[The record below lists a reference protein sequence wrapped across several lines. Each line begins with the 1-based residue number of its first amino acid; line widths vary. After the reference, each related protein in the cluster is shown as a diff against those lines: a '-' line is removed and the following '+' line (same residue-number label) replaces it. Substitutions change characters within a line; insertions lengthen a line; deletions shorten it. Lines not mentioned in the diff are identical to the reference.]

1 MGGELHGGG
10 RATIEAFRAFVD
22 DRPDWEKWELI
33 DGKVVETHSSSRRH
47 QVLIGRLLFELETG
61 KRAAKAPWLCFMG
74 IGTRVPGDH
83 HNEIV
88 PDAMVMPRSHKV
100 IDWTYDVLAAF
111 EVTAQET
118 FDNDMVHKRNFYYAH
133 RKSDPLRR
141 ARTGPVRGDVTV
153 FGRSEGFSPRVLK
166 GASAKIELAPL
177 GVSLLLADIYREVL
191 G

>member
-1 MGGELHGGG
+1 LQQ
-10 RATIEAFRAFVD
+10 RPRTITAFRAFVD
-22 DRPDWEKWELI
+22 HRPDGEKWELL
-33 DGKVVETHSSSRRH
+33 DGKIVETHSSIRRH
-47 QVLIGRLLFELETG
+47 QILIGCLLFQLETA

-74 IGTRVPGDH
+74 IGTRVPRDR

-88 PDAMVMPRSHKV
+88 PDAMVMPRSDKV

-118 FDNDMVHKRNFYYAH
+118 FDNDMVHKRYFY
-133 RKSDPLRR
+133 
-141 ARTGPVRGDVTV
+141 TGIDCLTHYVVLAQDRCEVTV
-153 FGRSEGFSPRVLK
+153 FARSEGFSPRVLK
-166 GASAKIELAPL
+166 GASAKIELATL